1 MNVDGA
7 YLNAYLKEP
16 IYLKQP
22 LGYNKG
28 NEVYLLKKAL
38 YGLKQSRR
46 QWHKCLSDTLFHIGF
61 IRSNSDPAVFY
72 S

>member
-1 MNVDGA
+1 MDVDSA
-7 YLNAYLKEP
+7 YLNAYLDEP

-22 LGYNKG
+22 PGYSKG
-28 NEVYLLKKAL
+28 NNVLLLKKAL

-46 QWHKCLSDTLFHIGF
+46 QWHKCLSEALFLIGF
-61 IRSNSDPAVFY
+61 SRCNSDPAVFY